1 VVCRSC
7 GMETRTDD
15 YRDQIEARCDRLWED
30 VEEVP

>member
-1 VVCRSC
+1 
-7 GMETRTDD
+7 METRTDE